1 MKIAAITEDGITI
14 SQHFGRAPYYLVLT
28 IENGEIVHRELR
40 DKLGHNQFAPGEGH
54 GEHHTGEH
62 YNEMTPGVTSPG
74 VTLPGVTT
82 PNTGHGLNPGSH
94 DKHVQMAESI
104 ADCEAVLCRGM
115 GMGAYQSMQVLGIR
129 PVVTVITTIDEAA
142 LVYSQGNI
150 IDHTER
156 LH

>member
-14 SQHFGRAPYYLVLT
+14 SQHFGRAPYYMVLT
-28 IENGEIVHRELR
+28 IENGEIIDRELR

-54 GEHHTGEH
+54 GEHHGAGSGEH
-62 YNEMTPGVTSPG
+62 QGESHGVETPDA
-74 VTLPGVTT
+74 
-82 PNTGHGLNPGSH
+82 GHGLNPGSH
-94 DKHVQMAESI
+94 DKHVRMAESI

-129 PVVTVITTIDEAA
+129 PVVTDIATIDEAA
-142 LVYSQGNI
+142 LAYSQGI
-150 IDHTER
+150 ITDHTER

>member
-28 IENGEIVHRELR
+28 INNGEIVQRELR
-40 DKLGHNQFAPGEGH
+40 DKLGHNQFASEEHQGADH
-54 GEHHTGEH
+54 GEHHGVE
-62 YNEMTPGVTSPG
+62 TPRRRASDA
-74 VTLPGVTT
+74 
-82 PNTGHGLNPGSH
+82 GHGLNPGSH
-94 DKHVQMAESI
+94 DKHVRMAKSI

-129 PVVTVITTIDEAA
+129 PVVTDISSIDEAA
-142 LVYSQGNI
+142 LAYSQGNI
-150 IDHTER
+150 TDHTER

>member
-1 MKIAAITEDGITI
+1 MKIAAITEEGITI

-28 IENGEIVHRELR
+28 IENGEIVQRELR

-54 GEHHTGEH
+54 GEHHGEGHGENQAGHPGEH
-62 YNEMTPGVTSPG
+62 QAGDHHEA
-74 VTLPGVTT
+74 
-82 PNTGHGLNPGSH
+82 GHGLNPGSH
-94 DKHVQMAESI
+94 DKHVRMAESI

-129 PVVTVITTIDEAA
+129 PVVTDISSIDEAA
-142 LVYSQGNI
+142 LAYSQGI
-150 IDHTER
+150 ITDHTEH

>member
-1 MKIAAITEDGITI
+1 VKIAAITEDGSTI

-28 IENGEIVHRELR
+28 IENGEIIDRELR

-54 GEHHTGEH
+54 GEHHGAGHGVE
-62 YNEMTPGVTSPG
+62 TPDA
-74 VTLPGVTT
+74 
-82 PNTGHGLNPGSH
+82 GHGLNPGSH
-94 DKHVQMAESI
+94 DKHVRMAESI

-129 PVVTVITTIDEAA
+129 PVVTDISSIDEAA

-150 IDHTER
+150 TDHTER